1 MYIVEGSFTGLHGTE
16 IEVFRRV
23 LQGTGGI
30 GVEIGCCDGY
40 STVNILA
47 VSDLHLTSI
56 DPFIVDPVA
65 PCLQGKLER
74 FQTNLKPFGE
84 RITLLQDYSWNVV
97 KTWKTPL
104 DFLFIDGDHRYESVL
119 RDFNE
124 WTPLIKTGGILAM
137 HDSRM
142 GRAGGATFHPGPT
155 RVAREQVYDQP
166 HRWAIIGEA
175 FSLTVARKIT

>member
-1 MYIVEGSFTGLHGTE
+1 MNIVEGSFTGLHPTE
-16 IEVFRRV
+16 IDVFRRV
-23 LQGTGGI
+23 LQGRSGF

-74 FQTNLKPFGE
+74 FLANVKPFGK
-84 RITLLQDYSWNVV
+84 RIALIEDYSWNAV
-97 KTWKTPL
+97 KTWKNPL
-104 DFLFIDGDHRYESVL
+104 DFLFIDGDHRYEGVL

-124 WTPLIKTGGILAM
+124 WTPLLKVGGILAM

-142 GRAGGATFHPGPT
+142 GRHEAAPFHPGPSQ
-155 RVAREQVYDQP
+155 VAKENVYGQP
-166 HRWAIIGEA
+166 DRWAIIGEA
-175 FSLTVARKIT
+175 FSLTVARKK